1 MNKKEKVT
9 QFSQVVSAGLLLV
22 LIILVI
28 IGVLPL
34 AMGFILAV
42 FSFGSIMWIAV
53 NEKDEDEL

>member
-9 QFSQVVSAGLLLV
+9 QFSQMVSSGLLLV
-22 LIILVI
+22 LIILVM